1 MKVIDI
7 LNKKANEEEGHFTF
21 YVKCSF
27 YANGRNMINWEY
39 KNGEITSKD
48 DERFLYYVYHDVYKL
63 NDDIVVIKC
72 ISDEETERQIIEDI
86 KEKLYTQ
93 CKLKPDEAL
102 ILKNY
107 IERVEAINDI
117 YEGDKH
123 E

>member
-1 MKVIDI
+1 MRVIDV
-7 LNKKANEEEGHFTF
+7 LNKKVNKEEGRFIF

-27 YANGRNMINWEY
+27 DSNDSNMINWEY

-48 DERFLYYVYHDVYKL
+48 DERFLYYVYHDIYKL
-63 NDDIVVIKC
+63 NDDIVVMKY
-72 ISDEETERQIIEDI
+72 ISDEKTERQIIEDI

-107 IERVEAINDI
+107 IEQIEAINI
-117 YEGDKH
+117 HYIGRR
-123 E
+123 